1 MFIKA
6 FENIAKYPEDDLEYH
21 FIYSEYRYSFEY
33 QAYNPSI
40 ESCINKVITEFKL
53 GSAIFTQVNMNN
65 RHLVTKE
72 TMEKLYKN
80 EKNAHDIYSYDDL
93 KESVGDDL
101 ESFFM
106 NLQIGKL
113 KDDSRTFYLPKIL
126 PFERKM
132 IEERNIHFCVKGLD
146 HYDIP
151 LRIFMQ
157 TFYPEVIPLKNEMK
171 AIETIDVS
179 KVEMDLSESNSK
191 YILSICDRRTV
202 RLPGKKYATRKRKHE
217 TK

>member
-1 MFIKA
+1 MKVFGTM
-6 FENIAKYPEDDLEYH
+6 AKNPKDDLEYH
-21 FIYSEYRYSFEY
+21 FIYSEDRHDYIP
-33 QAYNPSI
+33 NI
-40 ESCINKVITEFKL
+40 KSCIKKVITEFKL
-53 GSAIFTQVNMNN
+53 ASAIFTQVNMNKH
-65 RHLVTKE
+65 HLVTKE

-80 EKNAHDIYSYDDL
+80 EKYTHDIYSYDDL

-126 PFERKM
+126 PSERKM
-132 IEERNIHFCVKGLD
+132 IEERSINCLYGLD
-146 HYDIP
+146 HYGISLKISSWTSFDP
-151 LRIFMQ
+151 LISL
-157 TFYPEVIPLKNEMK
+157 VKKEMEMI
-171 AIETIDVS
+171 AMDNVDVS

-191 YILSICDRRTV
+191 YMLCICDRRTV
-202 RLPGKKYATRKRKHE
+202 RLPEEKYAARKLKHE